1 MIGQSMQNQ
10 NYRQH
15 HPLRGDGFRQV
26 LKKVRFRFGQSLQQT
41 NIEDISTTIQG
52 RDVCP
57 DKLCVD
63 ANEFAPPIAVKEI
76 GRAHVCTPVTTA
88 QLVCRLLL
96 EKKTTKT

>member
-10 NYRQH
+10 NDRQH

-26 LKKVRFRFGQSLQQT
+26 LKKVRFRFGQSLQRT

-63 ANEFAPPIAVKEI
+63 ANEFAPPIAVKE
-76 GRAHVCTPVTTA
+76 
-88 QLVCRLLL
+88 LLGESSEEHTSEL
-96 EKKTTKT
+96 QSLMRTSSAVFCL